1 VCNERE
7 CRIRVAIATPYD
19 DDDDGT
25 DNDSCTG
32 CVCVCVCASVGWCR
46 DRSDSATIPRGI
58 LWSVA
63 RTCRPTTLD
72 LHVSRCHAYV
82 LLSLSLI
89 EYDNKQQHNDI
100 LVRSAFQAWQVIVSA
115 SHSTP
120 AIFGASLAPALCK
133 LPVLPPLC
141 KPPRAPTPAPPRP
154 RKAMLWYNNE
164 RNQQR
169 CCVCKG
175 TNNDN
180 DNDER
185 ERRRGKQ
192 TTTATKHNNE
202 KSSNPEQ

>member
-1 VCNERE
+1 MMMMMMMVPTMTLVR
-7 CRIRVAIATPYD
+7 
-19 DDDDGT
+19 G
-25 DNDSCTG
+25 
-32 CVCVCVCASVGWCR
+32 VCVCVCER
-46 DRSDSATIPRGI
+46 RM
-58 LWSVA
+58 
-63 RTCRPTTLD
+63 
-72 LHVSRCHAYV
+72 VSRQERFGNNPKRHSLVCCKNLPPHYPRLAR
-82 LLSLSLI
+82 LSLSRLCPSLSLSLI

-185 ERRRGKQ
+185 ER
-192 TTTATKHNNE
+192 TKARQANNY
-202 KSSNPEQ
+202 SDQAQQ